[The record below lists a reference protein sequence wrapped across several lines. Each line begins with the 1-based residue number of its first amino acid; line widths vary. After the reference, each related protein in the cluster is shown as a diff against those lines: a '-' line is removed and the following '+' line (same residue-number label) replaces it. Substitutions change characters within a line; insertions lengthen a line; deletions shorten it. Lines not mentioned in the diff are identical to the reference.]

1 MKRIGNIWE
10 DVICLDNTLEAI
22 IEGTLYKRSQREVQK
37 LLYDAEDVNRDP
49 SLWHRIDRKRATPYA
64 ERLCEELA
72 EKTWTRGLDGHHTA
86 ILSHLSKTIS
96 THM

>member
-10 DVICLDNTLEAI
+10 DVICLDNALEAI

-49 SLWHRIDRKRATPYA
+49 SLWHRIDRKRASHCDSVTFIENDINPYVNI
-64 ERLCEELA
+64 
-72 EKTWTRGLDGHHTA
+72 KQTRRIIGYVDKKRKQQTG
-86 ILSHLSKTIS
+86 
-96 THM
+96 